1 MITNICL
8 IVIFFCFLFM
18 VMNRKIELLWFAKG
32 LMCIS
37 MLTIVGVLS
46 IPKYHHDTIMDVLFI
61 VIAFLTAYGTILIYK
76 RGSYK

>member
-1 MITNICL
+1 MIIDICL

-18 VMNRKIELLWFAKG
+18 VMNRRVDLKWFAKG
-32 LMCIS
+32 LMCVG

-46 IPKYHHDTIMDVLFI
+46 IPKHHDTTMDVLFI
-61 VIAFLTAYGTILIYK
+61 VIAFLTAYGTTLIYK

>member
-1 MITNICL
+1 MIIDICL

-18 VMNRKIELLWFAKG
+18 VMNRRVDLEWFAKG
-32 LMCIS
+32 LMCIG

-46 IPKYHHDTIMDVLFI
+46 MPKYQDTIADFLFI
-61 VIAFLTAYGTILIYK
+61 VIAFLTTYGTTLIYK

>member
-18 VMNRKIELLWFAKG
+18 VMNRRVDLKWFAKG
-32 LMCIS
+32 LMCVG
-37 MLTIVGVLS
+37 MLLIIAVLAV
-46 IPKYHHDTIMDVLFI
+46 PTQRDTLMDGLF
-61 VIAFLTAYGTILIYK
+61 VITAFLACYRTRSIYK

>member
-18 VMNRKIELLWFAKG
+18 VMNRRVDLKWFAKG
-32 LMCIS
+32 LMCIG

-46 IPKYHHDTIMDVLFI
+46 IPNHHDTIMDVLFI
-61 VIAFLTAYGTILIYK
+61 VIAFLTAYGTTLIYK
-76 RGSYK
+76 RGCYK

>member
-18 VMNRKIELLWFAKG
+18 VMNRRVVLKWFAKG
-32 LMCIS
+32 LMCVG

-46 IPKYHHDTIMDVLFI
+46 TPKHHHDTIMGVLFI
-61 VIAFLTAYGTILIYK
+61 VIAFLTAYGTTLIYK
-76 RGSYK
+76 IGSYK

>member
-18 VMNRKIELLWFAKG
+18 VMNRRVDLKWFAKG
-32 LMCIS
+32 LMCIG
-37 MLTIVGVLS
+37 MLAIVGVLS
-46 IPKYHHDTIMDVLFI
+46 VPKHHGTTVDVLFI
-61 VIAFLTAYGTILIYK
+61 VIAFLTAYGTTLIYK

>member
-18 VMNRKIELLWFAKG
+18 VMNRRVDLKWFAKG
-32 LMCIS
+32 LMCVG
-37 MLTIVGVLS
+37 MLAIVGALS
-46 IPKYHHDTIMDVLFI
+46 IPKHHAIVDVLSI
-61 VIAFLTAYGTILIYK
+61 VIAFLTAYGTTLIYK

>member
-18 VMNRKIELLWFAKG
+18 VMNRRVDLKWFAKG
-32 LMCIS
+32 LMCVG
-37 MLTIVGVLS
+37 MLTIVGALS
-46 IPKYHHDTIMDVLFI
+46 IPKHHDAIVDVLFI
-61 VIAFLTAYGTILIYK
+61 IIAFLTVYGTTLIYK

>member
-18 VMNRKIELLWFAKG
+18 VMNRRVDLKWFAKG
-32 LMCIS
+32 LMCVG
-37 MLTIVGVLS
+37 MLAIIAVLAVPIHHGVLM
-46 IPKYHHDTIMDVLFI
+46 DGLFAIM
-61 VIAFLTAYGTILIYK
+61 AFLTCYGTTLIYK

>member
-1 MITNICL
+1 MIIDICL

-18 VMNRKIELLWFAKG
+18 VMNRRVDLEWFAKG
-32 LMCIS
+32 LMCIG

-46 IPKYHHDTIMDVLFI
+46 MPKYHDTIADFLFI
-61 VIAFLTAYGTILIYK
+61 VIAFLTVYGTTLIYK

>member
-1 MITNICL
+1 MIINICL

-18 VMNRKIELLWFAKG
+18 VMNRRVDLKWFAKG
-32 LMCIS
+32 LMCIG

-46 IPKYHHDTIMDVLFI
+46 MPKHHDTIADFLFI
-61 VIAFLTAYGTILIYK
+61 VIAFLTVYGTTLIYK

>member
-1 MITNICL
+1 MIINICL

-18 VMNRKIELLWFAKG
+18 VMNRRVDLKWLAKG
-32 LMCIS
+32 LMCIG

-46 IPKYHHDTIMDVLFI
+46 MPKHHDTIADFLFI
-61 VIAFLTAYGTILIYK
+61 VIAFLAVYGTTLIYK

>member
-1 MITNICL
+1 MIANICL

-18 VMNRKIELLWFAKG
+18 VMNRRVDLKWFAKG
-32 LMCIS
+32 LMCVG

-46 IPKYHHDTIMDVLFI
+46 IPKHLSTITDVLSI
-61 VIAFLTAYGTILIYK
+61 VIAILTAYGTTLIYK